1 VSIDVD
7 YRDGMHGLRDIG
19 CHSPRPRSDVFP
31 DGVQGARP
39 FPPHPLPASG
49 ASSLHEAVCLAW
61 VVGSVWARWARH
73 PSVSVPHSAPRPK
86 GKTVFPA
93 PRKFTVFHPR
103 VNLCAL
109 VERSAYVQD
118 R

>member
-1 VSIDVD
+1 
-7 YRDGMHGLRDIG
+7 MHGRMAID
-19 CHSPRPRSDVFP
+19 CHSPRPGSDVFS
-31 DGVQGARP
+31 DGVQGVRP
-39 FPPHPLPASG
+39 FPSHPLPASG
-49 ASSLHEAVCLAW
+49 ASSPHEVVCLGWAG
-61 VVGSVWARWARH
+61 GSVWARWATA
-73 PSVSVPHSAPRPK
+73 PSVSVPLPAPRPK

-93 PRKFTVFHPR
+93 PRKNPVFLDR